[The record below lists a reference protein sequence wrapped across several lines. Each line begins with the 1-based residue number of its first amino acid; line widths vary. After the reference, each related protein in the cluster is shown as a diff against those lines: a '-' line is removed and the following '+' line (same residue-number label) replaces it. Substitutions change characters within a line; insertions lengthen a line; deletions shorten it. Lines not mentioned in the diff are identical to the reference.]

1 LRRLKQTHTAKP
13 KLADCVCA
21 ALGPGFHRVQF
32 HKDPENKFA
41 CPVLGKVF
49 TDSTHIVANKK
60 SGNVY
65 CMQAIEELN
74 IKAKNWKVPRG
85 LIHVRIG
92 PLSCANGLG
101 YPESLADGL
110 SLSPLLCPL
119 CRVPVLTY

>member
-1 LRRLKQTHTAKP
+1 MAKAGTSLRRLKQTHTAKP
-13 KLADCVCA
+13 KLTDCVCA

-85 LIHVRIG
+85 PNLRPNWTIELRKWAWISGV
-92 PLSCANGLG
+92 SC
-101 YPESLADGL
+101 
-110 SLSPLLCPL
+110 
-119 CRVPVLTY
+119 